1 MLKMIRNSKFFT
13 VFLLCVIIFVISIAF
28 VLTGVMGPQGQSSKS
43 VVAEVDNKEIT
54 VAEYKR
60 TYSSIQESTSQ
71 VLSEDE
77 IKKLDLRNIVI
88 NRLINEKILLIAAE
102 DAGLR
107 VSEEELQEEWQEKIR
122 NMPVWEGGVFN
133 EKVYEKLLRFEYHMT
148 PVEFVDEVRNEVLF
162 KKIFR
167 LIGETAEVTD
177 YEKKLIDSLKGNK
190 ALLTENFLNP
200 KRESLVMVYVETLKR
215 QMKITIKEEL
225 MF

>member
-1 MLKMIRNSKFFT
+1 MLKTIRNSKFFT
-13 VFLLCVIIFVISIAF
+13 VFFLGVIIFVISIAF
-28 VLTGVMGPQGQSSKS
+28 VLTGVLGPRAQPSKS
-43 VVAEVDNKEIT
+43 VVAKVDNEEIT

-60 TYSSIQESTSQ
+60 TYSSIQESTRQ

-77 IKKLDLRNIVI
+77 IKKLDLKNIVI
-88 NRLINEKILLIAAE
+88 DNLINEKILLIAAE
-102 DAGLR
+102 NAGMR
-107 VSEEELQEEWQEKIR
+107 VSKEELQEEWQEKVR

-133 EKVYEKLLRFEYHMT
+133 EKVYEKLLRLKYHMT
-148 PVEFVDEVRNEVLF
+148 PVEFVDDVRNEVLF

-177 YEKKLIDSLKGNK
+177 YEKKLIDSVKGNK

-200 KRESLVMVYVETLKR
+200 KRRSLVMVYVETLKR